1 MDLED
6 LERRLTIIDDKL
18 HAAVLTH
25 ASEDLMLK
33 ARREVDSQLA
43 AYRRKMKAAQLG
55 MVERQYLQ
63 KRLLDEYLLPRVSL
77 YYFA

>member
-1 MDLED
+1 M
-6 LERRLTIIDDKL
+6 LTN
-18 HAAVLTH
+18 
-25 ASEDLMLK
+25 ASEELMLK

-43 AYRRKMKAAQLG
+43 VYRRKMKAAQLG

-77 YYFA
+77 YYFT

>member
-1 MDLED
+1 
-6 LERRLTIIDDKL
+6 
-18 HAAVLTH
+18 
-25 ASEDLMLK
+25 
-33 ARREVDSQLA
+33 VDSQLA

-77 YYFA
+77 YYFS

>member
-1 MDLED
+1 
-6 LERRLTIIDDKL
+6 
-18 HAAVLTH
+18 VLTH
-25 ASEDLMLK
+25 ASEELMLK

-77 YYFA
+77 YYFS